1 MKFIL
6 GLIHKVLG
14 QRPLVLLAI
23 LVLAFLL
30 RVTGYNWG
38 GGQLLHSDEQFITEP
53 AYWMALKN
61 TSDPGNYMRPA
72 HWSIYIHH
80 FLYKSVSKAILYQP
94 LESIYPSY
102 RSFFTYLSRIISA
115 FWGTVLVLVVFHL
128 GNKLKEG
135 VGWISA
141 LISAIFISYITHSH
155 YVTPDISLALL
166 ISLAMLMSLKYFE
179 SGNWKYLITLSVFLA
194 WSVGEKYPGL
204 LIAVFIGVHILL
216 VSLKGSSGLTTNRW
230 KRLGFLTF
238 GTVAFL
244 FLSTPFLIINIDQ
257 VLNSFINESRNTH
270 LGADGLGWGGNL
282 IFYLTNCL
290 EYFGLVFCVFI
301 VVGIFQFKNLE
312 KNKWLVIC
320 YPLLYILI
328 LSKLSLHWERW
339 EVPFYVFPILVGSL
353 GVYNIYEW
361 SKTNIQ
367 RAFTILIICIPVFHL
382 LLQDCEKLTYF
393 LAKSNTIAISQNYC
407 KDNGIFPKNSL
418 YDSYTP
424 FAPKGRFEFDLQ
436 KAYRDSVYMRDKKFI
451 ILSSGVYN
459 LVFSSGTAK
468 DQSYQFYSE
477 LLKKN
482 APYKIF
488 KPNEPKPNMA
498 FRFFEFSQMVSN
510 FKFLKSIWI
519 DKTPY
524 VTGNEIL
531 IIKR

>member
-6 GLIHKVLG
+6 GLIQKVLG

-80 FLYKSVSKAILYQP
+80 FLYKSVSKTILHQP

-102 RSFFTYLSRIISA
+102 RSFFTYLSRIVSA
-115 FWGTVLVLVVFHL
+115 FWGTVLVLVIFHL

-135 VGWISA
+135 VGWISV
-141 LISAIFISYITHSH
+141 IFSTIFISYITHSH

-166 ISLAMLMSLKYFE
+166 ISLVMLMTLNYFE
-179 SGNWKYLITLSVFLA
+179 SGNWKYLIALSVFLA

-204 LIAVFIGVHILL
+204 LIAVFVGAHLLL
-216 VSLKGSSGLTTNRW
+216 VRTKASSGFTTIWW
-230 KRLGFLTF
+230 KRLGFLILVTLL
-238 GTVAFL
+238 FL
-244 FLSTPFLIINIDQ
+244 FVSTPFLIINFDQ

-282 IFYLTNCL
+282 IFYFTNCL
-290 EYFGLVFCVFI
+290 KYFGLIFCVFV
-301 VVGIFQFKNLE
+301 VVGIFQFKNLD
-312 KNKWLVIC
+312 KNKWIVIC
-320 YPLLYILI
+320 YPLLYIVI

-339 EVPFYVFPILVGSL
+339 EVPFYIFPILVGSL
-353 GVYNIYEW
+353 GVYIVYKS
-361 SKTNIQ
+361 SKTKIQ
-367 RAFTILIICIPVFHL
+367 KAITILILSIPVFHL
-382 LLQDCEKLTYF
+382 LLQDAEKLTYF
-393 LAKSNTIAISQNYC
+393 LAKSNTISLSQNFC
-407 KDNGIFPKNSL
+407 KENGITPENSL
-418 YDSYTP
+418 FDSYTP
-424 FAPKGRFEFDLQ
+424 FAPKGRFDFDLQ
-436 KAYRDSVYMRDKKFI
+436 QAIEDSVYMKNKKYI

-459 LVFSSGTAK
+459 LVFNSRPTTDK
-468 DQSYQFYSE
+468 SYQFYS
-477 LLKKN
+477 
-482 APYKIF
+482 KILQRSPFKVF
-488 KPNEPKPNMA
+488 KPIEPIPKVSLQ
-498 FRFFEFSQMVSN
+498 FVEFSKMISN
-510 FKFLKSIWI
+510 FQFLKSIWI

-531 IIKR
+531 IFKR